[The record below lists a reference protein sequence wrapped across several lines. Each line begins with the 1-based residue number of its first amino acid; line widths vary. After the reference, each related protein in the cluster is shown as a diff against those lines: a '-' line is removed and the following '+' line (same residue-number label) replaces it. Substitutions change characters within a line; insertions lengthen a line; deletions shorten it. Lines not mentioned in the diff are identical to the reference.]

1 MVAYQW
7 AVHSSPDFLALQ
19 LPPVPVVDGD
29 RAHDALKALL
39 TRRGFATVA
48 PGGDD
53 LGLRPS
59 SGCLLTRTGPASMEL
74 LVTIGPRVGASRF
87 PLTGLDPAW
96 VERAVDAG
104 HAAVLV
110 VETSVRPAQD
120 PADDTAGTTDRASLR
135 ADIEAGG
142 VLGALVPSSAG
153 DT

>member
-7 AVHSSPDFLALQ
+7 AVHADPDFLALQ

-29 RAHDALKALL
+29 GDGAHDALKALL
-39 TRRGFATVA
+39 TRRGFALVTE
-48 PGGDD
+48 GDD

-74 LVTIGPRVGASRF
+74 LVTVGARVGASRF
-87 PLTGLDPAW
+87 PLTALDPAW
-96 VERAVDAG
+96 VERTVDLG

-110 VETSVRPAQD
+110 VESAVGPD
-120 PADDTAGTTDRASLR
+120 STTDREALR
-135 ADIEAGG
+135 ADVEAGG
-142 VLGALVPSSAG
+142 VLGALVPSSPG